1 MHAHMPLVRVYL
13 PHLTTT
19 TAFTS
24 HSVRV
29 HFNSAWQRWQW
40 QHSVNLLWLVFKLTL
55 GQRDSG
61 NCSGGC
67 GMKARE
73 CEEEK
78 QKRRKSEREQE
89 RDRVGEVC
97 RARERQRLYATYI
110 RCMSQSET
118 VVVAFSILPPPYKKL
133 THLHKKKR
141 TKVYA
146 KNTLLYPPFPH
157 AERFPHDCCLVIM
170 INLI

>member
-1 MHAHMPLVRVYL
+1 MPLVRVYL

-118 VVVAFSILPPPYKKL
+118 VVVAFSILPPPYNKL
-133 THLHKKKR
+133 THLHKKNLQRYTQKIHYFTR
-141 TKVYA
+141 PSP
-146 KNTLLYPPFPH
+146 TLNAFPTI
-157 AERFPHDCCLVIM
+157 AA
-170 INLI
+170 